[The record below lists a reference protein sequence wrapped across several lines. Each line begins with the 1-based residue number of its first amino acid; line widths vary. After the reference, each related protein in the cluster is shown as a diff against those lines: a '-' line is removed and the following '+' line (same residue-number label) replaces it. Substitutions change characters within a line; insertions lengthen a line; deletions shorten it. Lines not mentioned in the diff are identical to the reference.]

1 MTDPARLRIAIQKS
15 GRLADPSLDL
25 LRRCGIR
32 FTRSKDQLFC
42 QAKNF
47 AVDLLMLRDD
57 DIPELVN
64 EGACDL
70 GIVGLNVFTE
80 KKLEHAARKRDWQLE
95 RIADLGFGACRLSLA
110 APRESKFRSVKDLKG
125 RKIATS
131 YPETVEKWLKDK
143 KVSATVVTMSGAIEI
158 APRLAIADVICDLVS
173 TGETLAANGLRELE
187 SVVQSQS
194 ILIRRVNHM
203 PKDKEKLIELLLRRI
218 NGVLRADESKYIM
231 MHAPVAALDK
241 VKAAIPGAKSP
252 TIVPLQGVTD
262 YVAVHAVCNENVFWE
277 TMEQLKK
284 AGASAILVLP
294 IEKILD

>member
-1 MTDPARLRIAIQKS
+1 M
-15 GRLADPSLDL
+15 
-25 LRRCGIR
+25 
-32 FTRSKDQLFC
+32 
-42 QAKNF
+42 
-47 AVDLLMLRDD
+47 
-57 DIPELVN
+57 
-64 EGACDL
+64 
-70 GIVGLNVFTE
+70 
-80 KKLEHAARKRDWQLE
+80 
-95 RIADLGFGACRLSLA
+95 
-110 APRESKFRSVKDLKG
+110 KDLKG

-143 KVSATVVTMSGAIEI
+143 KIKATVVTMSGAIEI

-203 PKDKEKLIELLLRRI
+203 PKDKEKLIELLRRRI

>member
-15 GRLADPSLDL
+15 GRLAEPSLEL

-47 AVDLLMLRDD
+47 PADLLMLRDD

-64 EGACDL
+64 EGSCDL
-70 GIVGLNVFTE
+70 GVVGLNVLTE
-80 KKLEHAARKRDWQLE
+80 KELEHKARRRDWSLG
-95 RIADLGFGACRLSLA
+95 RIADLGFGACRLAFA
-110 APRESKFRSVKDLKG
+110 APRESKFRATKDLKG

-143 KVSATVVTMSGAIEI
+143 KIKADVVSMSGAIEI
-158 APRLAIADVICDLVS
+158 APRLQIADVICDLVS
-173 TGETLAANGLRELE
+173 TGETLAANGLREIETVL
-187 SVVQSQS
+187 QSQS
-194 ILIRRVNHM
+194 VLIRRVNHM
-203 PKDKEKLIELLLRRI
+203 PKDKEKLIDLLLRRI
-218 NGVLRADESKYIM
+218 NGVLRAEESKYIM
-231 MHAPVAALDK
+231 MHCPANALEK

-252 TIVPLQGVTD
+252 TILPLQGIKDT
-262 YVAVHAVCNENVFWE
+262 VAVHAVCNENVFWE
-277 TMEQLKK
+277 TMEELKK

-294 IEKILD
+294 IEKMLE

>member
-262 YVAVHAVCNENVFWE
+262 YFAVHAVCNENVFWE